1 MGIVPIRFCLVI
13 FIFLSRAISYL
24 ERGKFCLTYSP
35 KSISSAFF
43 FGRTWSCCLNICIW
57 RDLFLLIFLIF
68 CSLSRHQIAVKS
80 TAVLFCTMTST
91 IPVLQQYYFRLNT
104 SNIYA
109 KLQIRSCNEFCRF
122 RSSAMIVTLGAKRS
136 FTFLGTSAVTVI
148 RITPGWLAADQSSW
162 SSVRIW

>member
-57 RDLFLLIFLIF
+57 RDLFLFLFLIF
-68 CSLSRHQIAVKS
+68 SSLSRHQIAVKS

-104 SNIYA
+104 SKHICQVAN
-109 KLQIRSCNEFCRF
+109 KLLQWILQVPILCNDCNVRSEAFFHIFGHKCCHCNSYNTR
-122 RSSAMIVTLGAKRS
+122 
-136 FTFLGTSAVTVI
+136 VI
-148 RITPGWLAADQSSW
+148 SSW
-162 SSVRIW
+162 SK